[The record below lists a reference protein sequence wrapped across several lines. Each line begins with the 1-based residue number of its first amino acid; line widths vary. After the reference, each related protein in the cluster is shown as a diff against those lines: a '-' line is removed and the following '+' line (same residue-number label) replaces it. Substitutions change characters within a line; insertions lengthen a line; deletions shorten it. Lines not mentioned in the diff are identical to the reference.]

1 MFTSILLIWLAIL
14 LICFLVSCIFLI
26 RSIVK
31 YRRSRKERIK
41 LQEEFYRK
49 YGYWY
54 GPPR

>member
-1 MFTSILLIWLAIL
+1 MLTNILLIWLAIS
-14 LICFLVSCIFLI
+14 LICLLVSCIFLI
-26 RSIVK
+26 RSIVR
-31 YRRSRKERIK
+31 YRRTRKETIK